1 MITTGAKFYFGLGF
15 ALVLG
20 AVLYG
25 WTSGGVDWNLF
36 PGAMGDLYFQLLGA
50 ATLGYKGGVGDH
62 VGYGILLGSG
72 ATSITIGSFVLAFRD
87 ADDKPLAEVAGL
99 SVAPPLRPVA
109 SPNHWAP
116 LSAFAVALAAIGLAT
131 SGWFLLAGAVLGA
144 VAMLEWA
151 FYAWSDR
158 ASGDEAVNARLRAKL
173 LNPIEVP
180 LFGVLVAGFMAFGI
194 SRVFLAVPK
203 LGATW
208 LFIGI
213 ASVIFLVAIGLAAAP
228 KVPRQA
234 LGAVLVIGA
243 LGVLAGGIAGTA
255 AGERDFHDESEE
267 FTVEG
272 GGGIGGGRVY
282 GTPTTAAGGAAE
294 EGGAAEGDAGGAEH
308 D

>member
-25 WTSGGVDWNLF
+25 WTSGGVDWDLF
-36 PGAMGDLYFQLLGA
+36 PGALGTLYFQLLGSV
-50 ATLGYKGGVGDH
+50 TLGYKGGVGDH
-62 VGYGILLGSG
+62 VGYGILLGG
-72 ATSITIGSFVLAFRD
+72 AAVSITIGGFLVAFRD

-99 SVAPPLRPVA
+99 SEAPPLRPVA

-158 ASGDEAVNARLRAKL
+158 ASGDERMNAQLRAKL

-180 LFGVLVAGFMAFGI
+180 LFGVLVAGFVAFGI

-208 LFIGI
+208 LFMGI
-213 ASVIFLVAIGLAAAP
+213 ASVIFVIAIGLAAAP

-234 LGAVLVIGA
+234 LSALLVLGAI
-243 LGVLAGGIAGTA
+243 GVLAGGIAGTA
-255 AGERDFHDESEE
+255 AGEREFHDESEGS
-267 FTVEG
+267 TIEG
-272 GGGIGGGRVY
+272 GGGTGFPRVY
-282 GTPTTAAGGAAE
+282 GTPPTTTAAEGAATGAE
-294 EGGAAEGDAGGAEH
+294 TEGGH
-308 D
+308 